1 MSSLVIKVIW
11 CEISCDIIGSY
22 QPEFKAPLNSGL
34 LPVAEKTNTE
44 WLKHQCPQVY
54 RGVPVG
60 VASFLVIYMVPINIL
75 ISKK

>member
-44 WLKHQCPQVY
+44 
-54 RGVPVG
+54 
-60 VASFLVIYMVPINIL
+60 
-75 ISKK
+75 